1 MKFGYIARQ
10 KNIRR
15 IIIITYNSIS
25 LENFD
30 LARILK
36 FLPGIILG
44 LTVHEFCHAWVA
56 HLCGDSTSKDQGRVT
71 LNPLKH
77 IDLLGF
83 IFLIFAGFGWAKPVQ
98 FNEQNLRDPKTDV
111 IKIAL
116 AGPLSNAVLAMVIS
130 ILFSVYSYVFPISN
144 GFGSQLVSEIF
155 LYTIYINWG
164 LFIFNLI
171 PLPPLDG
178 SHLLFYPLRRYPV
191 LYDSLY
197 KYGSLLL
204 FGLLIATAV
213 TKINFLPIMPA
224 IRFLAEGF
232 LSLVGYR

>member
-1 MKFGYIARQ
+1 M
-10 KNIRR
+10 
-15 IIIITYNSIS
+15 
-25 LENFD
+25 ENFN

-44 LTVHEFCHAWVA
+44 LTVHEYCHALVA
-56 HLCGDSTSKDQGRVT
+56 HMCGDSTSKDQGRVT

-77 IDLLGF
+77 IDPLGF
-83 IFLIFAGFGWAKPVQ
+83 IMLIFAGFGWAKPVQ
-98 FNEQNLRDPKTDV
+98 FNEQNLRNPKTDV

-116 AGPLSNAVLAMVIS
+116 AGPVSNAVIAMILSIVFSLIS
-130 ILFSVYSYVFPISN
+130 SAARVHQTSVMQILSEVFI
-144 GFGSQLVSEIF
+144 
-155 LYTIYINWG
+155 YAIYINWG

-178 SHLLFYPLRRYPV
+178 SHLLLSQFKRFPV
-191 LYDSLY
+191 LYNGLY

-204 FGLLIATAV
+204 FGLIIVSFL
-213 TKINFLPIMPA
+213 TKINVFPIWPV
-224 IRFLAEGF
+224 IQFFGEGF